1 MKHRKSSHHEN
12 KITVLH
18 FRHSINNLHNN
29 IILLISMLAGGV
41 VQAPSVFYYLK
52 EMNFSLHNNSGE
64 IKWEIERS

>member
-1 MKHRKSSHHEN
+1 
-12 KITVLH
+12 
-18 FRHSINNLHNN
+18 
-29 IILLISMLAGGV
+29 MLAGGV